1 MSLRDSIFAKDDIP
15 SESVDIPEWDVTLE
29 VRGMTGADRT
39 RLLESAVNTKTGEVD
54 LKVIYPDVVI
64 LCTYDPEDG
73 LRVFEDGDRD
83 ALMSKSANAIDRLA
97 NAGMRLSGFENKEGR
112 DAAAAAFPEEA
123 S

>member
-1 MSLRDSIFAKDDIP
+1 MSLRDRIFAKDDIP
-15 SESVDIPEWDVTLE
+15 SEEVDIPEWDVTLE

>member
-15 SESVDIPEWDVTLE
+15 AESVAIPEWDVTLE